1 MVIRPTVLVIAPEV
15 AGLPKLGQAAEL
27 TRIGDSPY
35 IDVPSPLIGSDVT
48 RDRIINRLSNRN
60 YDAVL
65 WAGHGVAGKL
75 FLSDGSHVDPRW
87 LASQLNK
94 AGVGLL
100 ILSACQTANRPEER
114 VLALGF
120 SDIIPASG
128 VHLIAMTE
136 EVSDKKAVDYDVAL
150 LQALG
155 NGEPLRRAHEIGLE
169 AIGGG
174 SSSHLFM
181 AETNGRTKPARA
193 EIMQDTRIADIAF
206 SIKSQGDKMDQINER
221 LHGVDRR
228 LSAVEVRV
236 ENVGQ
241 MVHQLSQQ
249 YATSEAE
256 ISKDLREVRDAQS
269 RILAIEG
276 NLQALRDRQD
286 WQTAQ
291 RPMTPMPKE
300 WLIAGTLVGLAV
312 LMLTI
317 IITWRLL

>member
-1 MVIRPTVLVIAPEV
+1 MSRSTVLVIAPEV
-15 AGLPKLGQAAEL
+15 TGLPKLGQAAEL

-35 IDVPSPLIGSDVT
+35 IDVPSPLIGEDVT
-48 RDRIINRLSNRN
+48 KDRIFNRLSNRS

-65 WAGHGVAGKL
+65 WAGHGAPGKL

-100 ILSACQTANRPEER
+100 ILSACSSANRPERR

-120 SDIIPASG
+120 SDIVPAAG
-128 VHLIAMTE
+128 VHLVAMSE
-136 EVSDKKAVDYDVAL
+136 DIGDKEAVDYDVAL

-169 AIGGG
+169 AIGG
-174 SSSHLFM
+174 SSAPHLFM
-181 AETNGRTKPARA
+181 AGTDGRNKPAKA
-193 EIMQDTRIADIAF
+193 DTTMQDTRIADIAA
-206 SIKSQGDKMDQINER
+206 SMKSQGDKMDQINER

-236 ENVGQ
+236 DTVGQ
-241 MVHQLSQQ
+241 MVQALSQQ
-249 YATSEAE
+249 QNAHQAE
-256 ISKDLREVRDAQS
+256 IDKDLREVRDAQA

-276 NLQALRDRQD
+276 DIRALRERQD
-286 WQTAQ
+286 WQRPTA
-291 RPMTPMPKE
+291 PLPKE
-300 WLIAGTLVGLAV
+300 WLIAGTVVGLVV
-312 LMLTI
+312 LILTI

>member
-1 MVIRPTVLVIAPEV
+1 MIRPTVLVIAPEV
-15 AGLPKLGQAAEL
+15 EGLPKLGQAAEL

-35 IDVPSPLIGSDVT
+35 IDVPSPLIGRDVT
-48 RDRIINRLSNRN
+48 RDRIVNRLSNRS

-75 FLSDGSHVDPRW
+75 FLSDGSHIDPRW

-100 ILSACQTANRPEER
+100 ILSACQSASRPDER

-128 VHLIAMTE
+128 INLIAVTE
-136 EVSDKKAVDYDVAL
+136 DVGDKEAVDYDVAL

-155 NGEPLRRAHEIGLE
+155 NGEPLRSAHEIGLE

-174 SSSHLFM
+174 PSSHLFI
-181 AETNGRTKPARA
+181 AETNGRAKQVRA
-193 EIMQDTRIADIAF
+193 DTMQDTRIADIAA
-206 SIKSQGDKMDQINER
+206 SIKSQGEKMDQINER

-236 ENVGQ
+236 ESVAQ
-241 MVHQLSQQ
+241 MVQALSQQ
-249 YATSEAE
+249 HAASEAE
-256 ISKDLREVRDAQS
+256 IDKDLREVRDAQS
-269 RILAIEG
+269 RILALEG
-276 NLQALRDRQD
+276 NIQALRDRQE
-286 WQTAQ
+286 WQLTQ
-291 RPMTPMPKE
+291 QPITPLPKE

-312 LMLTI
+312 LILTI